1 MATLYNNGSG
11 NQSMGNMDAQ
21 MAAAK
26 EAYMKAQLEG
36 NPQAYKV
43 VSENYH
49 KSEALQADKNRDIA
63 RAEKVGQDN
72 SDIKVAQAQE
82 QIKND
87 NLANNA
93 NFKPLEA
100 YKNEL
105 ADSGNLTVD
114 NNLLKEYG
122 NNYFELITY
131 DQGLNNNKLGG
142 QLKLAGVLKELPSF
156 SMTTTWAIGPAK
168 SISDTVKDTVTSPLL
183 EMMTTIG
190 GRDRAWMSLD
200 EGTDRTYQTVTRPT
214 FTLNFKL
221 YTNEVIGSQK
231 LTEWKTWLKALS
243 LYTMPSVDAKVSVN
257 AMANNALNGL
267 YGSIDL
273 VKDAFNSFSKG
284 FSDSWNKESGATSDK
299 TLIDSVRDAITAPVE
314 GAANGLQTAADTVG
328 GRIAERDGENRVIN
342 SSNTKN
348 YYGAKLWYLRLL
360 PGIFKKPLIVYISSW
375 NVTYSKEITPIY
387 DDKGNIVD
395 SYPIWVEYSITC
407 EMDQIASAPVWM
419 KYLTGTDKNIPIYS
433 KD

>member
-156 SMTTTWAIGPAK
+156 SMTTTWTIGPAK
-168 SISDTVKDTVTSPLL
+168 SISDTVKNTVTSPLL

-190 GRDRAWMSLD
+190 GRDR
-200 EGTDRTYQTVTRPT
+200 V
-214 FTLNFKL
+214 
-221 YTNEVIGSQK
+221 
-231 LTEWKTWLKALS
+231 
-243 LYTMPSVDAKVSVN
+243 
-257 AMANNALNGL
+257 
-267 YGSIDL
+267 
-273 VKDAFNSFSKG
+273 
-284 FSDSWNKESGATSDK
+284 
-299 TLIDSVRDAITAPVE
+299 
-314 GAANGLQTAADTVG
+314 
-328 GRIAERDGENRVIN
+328 
-342 SSNTKN
+342 
-348 YYGAKLWYLRLL
+348 
-360 PGIFKKPLIVYISSW
+360 
-375 NVTYSKEITPIY
+375 
-387 DDKGNIVD
+387 
-395 SYPIWVEYSITC
+395 
-407 EMDQIASAPVWM
+407 
-419 KYLTGTDKNIPIYS
+419 
-433 KD
+433 